1 MAPPNLFRRSL
12 GLSITVV
19 FVLMVVFGLQSNG
32 PWWEAWTIQPLNIEN
47 WRGFF
52 LGPLL
57 HGSSEH
63 LLNNVFGVLVLGTL
77 SGSLYGK
84 TTLYSLPIIWVSA
97 FLTTWGFGAPFSHHL
112 GISGITY
119 GLMALIVTL
128 GVLRRDRPSIAALF
142 VVVMFFGASIWGL
155 FPTDGI
161 SASGHAGGVFGGI
174 VGSLIF
180 ARYAPPKEQKIVW
193 EDESEEDEEMD
204 LPFNPEQKSPQ
215 PLVWYTPPSQ
225 QFDFEKKP

>member
-12 GLSITVV
+12 GLSIGVA
-19 FVLMVVFGLQSNG
+19 FVLMFVFGLQSNG

-63 LLNNVFGVLVLGTL
+63 LFNNVFSVVVLGTL
-77 SGSLYGK
+77 AGSLYGK
-84 TTLYSLPIIWVSA
+84 TTVYSLPVIWISA
-97 FLTTWGFGAPFSHHL
+97 FLTTWGFGQPFSHHL

-119 GLMALIVTL
+119 GLMAVIVTL
-128 GVLRRDRPSIAALF
+128 GLVRRDRPSVAALL
-142 VVVMFFGASIWGL
+142 VVVMFFGASVWGL
-155 FPTDGI
+155 FPAAGI
-161 SASGHAGGVFGGI
+161 SASAHAGGVFGGI

-180 ARYAPPKEQKIVW
+180 SRYAPPKEKKIVW
-193 EDESEEDEEMD
+193 EDDFSYEDKTD
-204 LPFNPEQKSPQ
+204 PHSP
-215 PLVWYTPPSQ
+215 PLVWYTPPQ
-225 QFDFEKKP
+225 TIDLEKKP

>member
-1 MAPPNLFRRSL
+1 MAPPNLFRRSFA
-12 GLSITVV
+12 LSIAVA
-19 FVLMVVFGLQSNG
+19 FILMVVFGLQSNG

-47 WRGFF
+47 WRGFL

-63 LLNNVFGVLVLGTL
+63 LLNNIFGVVVLGTL

-84 TTLYSLPIIWVSA
+84 TTAYTLPIIWISA
-97 FLTTWGFGAPFSHHL
+97 FLTTWGFGQPFSHHL

-128 GVLRRDRPSIAALF
+128 GLLRRDRPSIAALF
-142 VVVMFFGASIWGL
+142 VVVMFFGASVWGL

-174 VGSLIF
+174 VGSLVF
-180 ARYAPPKEQKIVW
+180 SRSAPPKEHKIVW
-193 EDESEEDEEMD
+193 EDDDVSNEEETDY
-204 LPFNPEQKSPQ
+204 PSP
-215 PLVWYTPPSQ
+215 PLVWYTPPQ
-225 QFDFEKKP
+225 TIDLEKKP